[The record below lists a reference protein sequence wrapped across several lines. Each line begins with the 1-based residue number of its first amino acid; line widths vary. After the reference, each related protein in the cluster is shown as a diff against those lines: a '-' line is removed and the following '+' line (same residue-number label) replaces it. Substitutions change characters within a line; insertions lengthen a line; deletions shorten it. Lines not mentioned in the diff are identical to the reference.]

1 VKELT
6 ARFIPAVSNK
16 VVEIMGLLNKF
27 TFALEK
33 IGMGFLIAGYGTMT
47 VVALIEVLRRY
58 FFGLSFNWSEE
69 LVRFLLIA
77 TTFIG
82 GAVAY
87 KKGSLVLFDV
97 LLNRLTKKKSLILSV
112 INHSIILIFM
122 IFLTKLGLDYIMQP
136 SVMLQ
141 SSPGLGLGMMIPY
154 AFLPIGFIMIIL
166 FCIEYILTGIRDIY
180 KEGGIAQ

>member
-1 VKELT
+1 
-6 ARFIPAVSNK
+6 
-16 VVEIMGLLNKF
+16 MGLLKKLNSI
-27 TFALEK
+27 LEK
-33 IGMGFLIAGYGTMT
+33 IGLGFIIVGYGTMT
-47 VVALIEVLRRY
+47 VVTLIEVLRRY
-58 FFGLSFNWSEE
+58 FFGMSFDWSEE

-97 LLNRLTKKKSLILSV
+97 LLNRLPREKSLILSV

-122 IFLTKLGLDYIMQP
+122 ISLTKLGLDYIVQP

-141 SSPGLGLGMMIPY
+141 SSPGLGIGMMIPY

-166 FCIEYILTGIRDIY
+166 FCVEYILTGIRDIRR
-180 KEGGIAQ
+180 EGGAA